1 MQNGKSVAKTNGA
14 SKEVQKT
21 RQFPPPDVRRRP
33 EPPRKPQP
41 VKRRIYDDYDD
52 DSEYDSE
59 LDDFIDDGPEE
70 GANYSSYIKEI
81 FGYDKSKYRDID
93 EDDPS
98 MESSYAQQMREE
110 YVSKKIGLLEDLE
123 DMRKE
128 EEEKKRKA
136 QMKKRKLK

>member
-1 MQNGKSVAKTNGA
+1 
-14 SKEVQKT
+14 
-21 RQFPPPDVRRRP
+21 
-33 EPPRKPQP
+33 
-41 VKRRIYDDYDD
+41 
-52 DSEYDSE
+52 
-59 LDDFIDDGPEE
+59 
-70 GANYSSYIKEI
+70 
-81 FGYDKSKYRDID
+81 
-93 EDDPS
+93 